1 MANKP
6 KSKSKRTIKATA
18 GDNTPKIHRNLRPPW
33 KPGESGNPTGRPKGA
48 RVKFGEDFVRQFA
61 KYWEKVGDDALE
73 ALYRKNKEAFVK
85 VAVALLP
92 KFIDISG
99 DIDHRVYEA
108 IDFDA
113 IRKRVEA
120 NEHRETEH

>member
-1 MANKP
+1 M
-6 KSKSKRTIKATA
+6 
-18 GDNTPKIHRNLRPPW
+18 
-33 KPGESGNPTGRPKGA
+33 
-48 RVKFGEDFVRQFA
+48 RQFA

-92 KFIDISG
+92 KFIGISG

-120 NEHRETEH
+120 NKHRETEH